1 MEIESE
7 DGKKHSRLPK
17 DKLDAVELQEF
28 VDGQYPPHRTRSC
41 CIENS
46 RRSISDA
53 LLTAMIVKGRPQEF
67 ITRWDSMCRCIQSL
81 CIERQSFSQLM
92 LAETWDGEF
101 HVLHI
106 RKLDDDDVDGTPNH
120 ADEETPPNFSIGQRV
135 VVQ

>member
-28 VDGQYPPHRTRSC
+28 VDRLYPPHGTRSY

-53 LLTAMIVKGRPQEF
+53 LLTAMIVKGRPQAF
-67 ITRWDSMCRCIQSL
+67 ITRWDSMCRCL
-81 CIERQSFSQLM
+81 DEKYVFRVC
-92 LAETWDGEF
+92 
-101 HVLHI
+101 VLKGKVSH
-106 RKLDDDDVDGTPNH
+106 N
-120 ADEETPPNFSIGQRV
+120 
-135 VVQ
+135 